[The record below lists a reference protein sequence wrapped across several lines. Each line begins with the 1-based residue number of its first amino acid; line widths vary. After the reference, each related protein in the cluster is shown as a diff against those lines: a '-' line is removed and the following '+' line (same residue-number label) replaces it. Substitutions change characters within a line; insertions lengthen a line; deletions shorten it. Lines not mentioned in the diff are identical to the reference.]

1 MRSRVFQL
9 ATVAA
14 IAVLILAPAIIWGGR
29 RASDNATREAAVKV
43 PEVSTIGPE
52 MTPYVL
58 TPAEREKLKLP
69 VFSSPSPFDFPY
81 GAEPKAV
88 GESHGPYPG
97 MTPAELE
104 KLAAWRAR
112 VRELGVSGTPRV
124 TTPERE
130 PVSTIEMV
138 PREPGIEGLT
148 PAEKAKLEAHLREG
162 GRR

>member
-1 MRSRVFQL
+1 MRSRVFPL

-52 MTPYVL
+52 MVPYVP
-58 TPAEREKLKLP
+58 TPAEREKLNWPACGSAVPLEHLY
-69 VFSSPSPFDFPY
+69 DR
-81 GAEPKAV
+81 GARTIVKSE
-88 GESHGPYPG
+88 GPYPG

-104 KLAAWRAR
+104 KLAAWQAR
-112 VRELGVSGTPRV
+112 VREFGGTGASTMTRP
-124 TTPERE
+124 PRE
-130 PVSTIEMV
+130 PVSTIEMI

-148 PAEKAKLEAHLREG
+148 PAEKAKLEAYLKEG

>member
-1 MRSRVFQL
+1 VG
-9 ATVAA
+9 A
-14 IAVLILAPAIIWGGR
+14 ILTPAIIWGGR
-29 RASDNATREAAVKV
+29 RAIDTATREAAVKL
-43 PEVSTIGPE
+43 PEISTIGPE

-58 TPAEREKLKLP
+58 TPAEREKLGLP
-69 VFSSPSPFDFPY
+69 AFSSSIPLDY
-81 GAEPKAV
+81 LYEAGPKALV
-88 GESHGPYPG
+88 SSRGPYPG

-124 TTPERE
+124 TTPEGE